1 MASDSHAS
9 PASIIERIVARW
21 AFRRLGSL
29 HHERRVLALA
39 DELFRLLRPRHDLGA
54 FARRMLRLAALAHDV
69 GRSVDDKRHP
79 QVGARM
85 LLADRRLPL
94 NQQQRRC
101 LAYLT
106 RYHRGAV
113 PEIGYD
119 DILHDDDP
127 HNQMRIVLAL
137 LRAADA
143 LDGRQHRAP
152 QRVRFK
158 LRGDRLKV
166 RCHLDDDRRRARK
179 FFSRRKKFRLLEEVL
194 GLKVSTAVRAAGA
207 VSVGRR

>member
-1 MASDSHAS
+1 MASGLHAS
-9 PASIIERIVARW
+9 PASLAERIVARW
-21 AFRRLGSL
+21 ALRRLGTL
-29 HHERRVLALA
+29 EHERRVLALA
-39 DELFRLLRPRHDLGA
+39 DELFRLLRPLHDLGP

-69 GRSVDDKRHP
+69 GRSVNDKRHP
-79 QVGARM
+79 QVGASM
-85 LLADRRLPL
+85 LLADKRLPL

-113 PEIGYD
+113 PKVGYD

-127 HNQMRIVLAL
+127 RNQMRMALAF

-143 LDGRQHRAP
+143 LDGRQHEAP
-152 QRVRFK
+152 RVRFK
-158 LRGDRLKV
+158 LRGDRLKI
-166 RCHLDDDRRRARK
+166 RCHLDDECRRARK

-194 GLKVSTAVRAAGA
+194 QVRVSTGVRVGLAARAGA
-207 VSVGRR
+207 